1 MDYISLLPNDIYYEM
16 CHYLQQIDLINMKY
30 INTSCYRLTKC
41 YIDRFCNNIIDSDNL
56 NYPEY
61 CEDNC
66 VIDLIKYIKVN
77 SKTEQK
83 QKFTRIYILLY
94 IIKILENDDLRL
106 LNYFININPKIEYFD
121 EIIIEASKRQLYTI
135 VKFCID
141 YPIENINNLLEYAA
155 MYNNIN
161 IVNLLINKGANSVSV
176 LNHALTQ
183 ACIYEHSGICE
194 LLISKGADECH
205 SPYIIH
211 NH

>member
-1 MDYISLLPNDIYYEM
+1 M
-16 CHYLQQIDLINMKY
+16 CHYLQQIDLITMKY
-30 INTSCYRLTKC
+30 INKSCYQLTNN

-56 NYPEY
+56 NYVEY

-66 VIDLIKYIKVN
+66 IIDLIKYIKVN
-77 SKTEQK
+77 GKTVQK
-83 QKFTRIYILLY
+83 QKNTRIYILLY
-94 IIKILENDDLRL
+94 IIKTIEDNDLRL
-106 LNYFININPKIEYFD
+106 FNYFININPKIEYLD
-121 EIIIEASKRQLYTI
+121 EIIIEASKRQIYTI

-141 YPIENINNLLEYAA
+141 YPIKNINHLLEYAA

-161 IVNLLINKGANSVSV
+161 IVNLLINKRANSVSV

-183 ACIYEHSGICE
+183 ACVYEHSDICE
-194 LLISKGADECH
+194 LLISKGADKCH